1 MQCFRPTGL
10 QSDDSERLAADIAEQ
25 IVEDMVC
32 LLLTAHRE
40 IQGEKN
46 KSQMERVIK
55 REAELKELGKSQ
67 AVKNKKIV
75 MGNIQRARQKLCVIC
90 QNNRRITL
98 TAFGNC

>member
-1 MQCFRPTGL
+1 MVPTGL

-32 LLLTAHRE
+32 LLLTAHRK

-75 MGNIQRARQKLCVIC
+75 MVNIQRARQKLCVIC

-98 TAFGNC
+98 TVFGNC

>member
-1 MQCFRPTGL
+1 
-10 QSDDSERLAADIAEQ
+10 
-25 IVEDMVC
+25 MVC

-46 KSQMERVIK
+46 KSQMERVIE

-75 MGNIQRARQKLCVIC
+75 MGNTQRARQKLCVIR

-98 TAFGNC
+98 MAFGDC